1 MPIRNRIINHPDD
14 LSGLSVWPLRQ
25 PSPRGHVR
33 IAGKTDKRK
42 RSKWEKDLNRAYRA
56 CGCGTASVGTLLGLT
71 TSGIWYYAAMWRQVD
86 FGWSEGL
93 SLFAI
98 VVVGT
103 AIGKLLGLLQA
114 EHKLK
119 QTIAKVRKEWK
130 APPQKRGAD
139 HC

>member
-14 LSGLSVWPLRQ
+14 LSGLSVWPLKQ

-33 IAGKTDKRK
+33 IAGKSDKRK

-56 CGCGTASVGTLLGLT
+56 CGCGMASLGTVMGLAAA
-71 TSGIWYYAAMWRQVD
+71 GAWYFAGMYGKGD
-86 FGWSEGL
+86 FGWTEGL
-93 SLFAI
+93 NLFVV

-114 EHKLK
+114 EHSLK
-119 QTIAKVRKEWK
+119 RTIAQVKKEWK